1 MISIMK
7 LRYIGINPELPK
19 EVIVLLNEDTVLK
32 DVLIATPFNSIKKQ
46 LSFLSGTTKITL
58 EDLVSDS
65 DDILVLHVLGGG

>member
-1 MISIMK
+1 MK